1 MKLIFAGTPDF
12 SVPTLKKLI
21 ESEHDVV
28 AVLTQPDKPKGRGRK
43 LTKSPIKVLAE
54 SHEIPVLQPITL
66 KNEAI
71 QSTLRAYH
79 ADIMI
84 VIAYGLL
91 LPKKV
96 LEMFPLGCINV
107 HASLLPKYR
116 GASPIQ
122 AALLSGDKQTGVTI
136 MKMDVGMDT
145 GDMLHH
151 LACDIDLQ
159 ETAQT
164 LHDKLAE
171 LGSQALSEFLN
182 SMQQSELKPI
192 KQDDLLATYAPK
204 IKKTDAKIDWS
215 KSAETL
221 DREVR
226 AYYGWPVSYT
236 TTHGEVLRV
245 WESNLSNQAHDATAG
260 EVVACSENGII
271 VACGRGTLSLSK
283 IQLPGGKI
291 LPVKDYLNANRQR
304 FQIGTMLGT

>member
-43 LTKSPIKVLAE
+43 LTKSPIKMLAE

-91 LPKKV
+91 LPKTV
-96 LEMFPLGCINV
+96 LEMFPSGCINV

-151 LACDIDLQ
+151 LACHIDLQ

-171 LGSQALSEFLN
+171 LGSHALIELLN
-182 SMQQSELKPI
+182 SMQQSELNPI
-192 KQDDLLATYAPK
+192 KQDDRLATYAPK
-204 IKKTDAKIDWS
+204 IKKTDAQIDWS

-236 TTHGEVLRV
+236 TTHGEALRV
-245 WESNLSNQAHDATAG
+245 WESNLSNQAHNATAG
-260 EVVACSENGII
+260 EVIACSENGII
-271 VACGRGTLSLSK
+271 VACGRGALSLSK